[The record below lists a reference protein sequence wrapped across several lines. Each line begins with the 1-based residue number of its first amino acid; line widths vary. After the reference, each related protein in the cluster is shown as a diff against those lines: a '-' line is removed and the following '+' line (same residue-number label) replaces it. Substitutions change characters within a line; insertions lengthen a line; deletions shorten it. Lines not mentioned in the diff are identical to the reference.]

1 VSIPD
6 GRVAN
11 CEKNSEG
18 RRNFWVFSFSIFN
31 RFYL

>member
-1 VSIPD
+1 
-6 GRVAN
+6 VAN

-18 RRNFWVFSFSIFN
+18 RRNFGVFSSSIFN